1 MVRKVI
7 GRSITALFVLLAL
20 GLLSWFIFAK
30 ATDATLITFRTGSMA
45 PTMPQG
51 AVAVTVPIRASE
63 LVVDDVI
70 TVQRANELVPVTHRV
85 TAIGPLQERPDNAA
99 DIRAAAPGSGPPDL
113 TNPHA
118 RQIQLQGDDNDT
130 PDHLPYA
137 LTDARKVVFAVPYLG
152 SVLMILQAP
161 LGRGA
166 MILVV
171 ASLVVWAF
179 WPRTPIPATTASTR
193 STPRHAAR

>member
-1 MVRKVI
+1 M
-7 GRSITALFVLLAL
+7 
-20 GLLSWFIFAK
+20 
-30 ATDATLITFRTGSMA
+30 
-45 PTMPQG
+45 
-51 AVAVTVPIRASE
+51 TVPIRASE

-85 TAIGPLQERPDNAA
+85 TAIGPLEDRPDNAA

-113 TNPHA
+113 TSPHA
-118 RQIQLQGDDNDT
+118 RQIQMQGDDNDT

-161 LGRGA
+161 LGRGS

-179 WPRTPIPATTASTR
+179 WPRTPVPAPTPSTR
-193 STPRHAAR
+193 STPRHAAQ